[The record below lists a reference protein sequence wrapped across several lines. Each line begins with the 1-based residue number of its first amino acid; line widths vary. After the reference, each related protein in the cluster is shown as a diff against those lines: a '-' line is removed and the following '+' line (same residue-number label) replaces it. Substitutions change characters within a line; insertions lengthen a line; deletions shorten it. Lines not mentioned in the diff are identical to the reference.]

1 MLLSIN
7 SETEIIKLIKN
18 LDKQA
23 IAAILEKY
31 GDCLYG
37 IAYQKLKSESLAAKV
52 VQQTFVTV
60 WQQLAN
66 YDEQQHR
73 IFNWILKIMNQII
86 DTTYIQKAA

>member
-1 MLLSIN
+1 MLLSVK
-7 SETEIIKLIKN
+7 SETEILTLVKN

-23 IAAILEKY
+23 IAALIEKY
-31 GDCLYG
+31 GDSLYG
-37 IAYQKLKSESLAAKV
+37 IAYQKLKSESLAAKA

-73 IFNWILKIMNQII
+73 IFNWVLKIMNQII
-86 DTTYIQKAA
+86 DNTYLQKAA